1 MAHQFQ
7 RWFLT
12 DIVYCNDLFHY
23 SKNMWHLQP
32 DITDG
37 GGNFF
42 HRVSTLTFYTGRLDS
57 GCFVFG
63 CLRGTTLFCLLPI
76 LPFASFNTASKAL
89 LLLLNIPC
97 CCCTAS
103 LCLISFFAFS
113 RVSSDSICK
122 HLDSDLS
129 LMPTT
134 KQS

>member
-1 MAHQFQ
+1 M
-7 RWFLT
+7 
-12 DIVYCNDLFHY
+12 
-23 SKNMWHLQP
+23 
-32 DITDG
+32 
-37 GGNFF
+37 NFF
-42 HRVSTLTFYTGRLDS
+42 HRVCTLIFCTGRLDS

-76 LPFASFNTASKAL
+76 LPFASFNTASKPF

-122 HLDSDLS
+122 PSDSDLS

-134 KQS
+134 QSYIISSLRFLHLQLPASWCKTVM